1 MIAWSGG
8 SVLDD
13 GDAPVRR
20 RTESRP
26 VYGRIR
32 RLRFRHRLEDVLSL
46 QEPVRGYWNSDL
58 TLVQLC
64 CSVSTLKR

>member
-1 MIAWSGG
+1 MAVERGAE
-8 SVLDD
+8 L
-13 GDAPVRR
+13 VRR
-20 RTESRP
+20 RTESRL
-26 VYGRIR
+26 VHGRIR
-32 RLRFRHRLEDVLSL
+32 RLRFVHRLEDILSL